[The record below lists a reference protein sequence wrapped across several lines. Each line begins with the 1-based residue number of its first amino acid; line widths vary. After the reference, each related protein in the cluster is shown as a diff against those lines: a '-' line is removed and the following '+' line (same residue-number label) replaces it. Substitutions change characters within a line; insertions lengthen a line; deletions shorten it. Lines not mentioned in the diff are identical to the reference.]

1 MGPNVLMVTYS
12 HVFVSQNLLSPA
24 LSQRLR
30 SALRSIDE
38 GMEEAN
44 LEKVNQALSALVGL
58 HAEALREM
66 DDAPA
71 PDIHSTPVRPE

>member
-1 MGPNVLMVTYS
+1 
-12 HVFVSQNLLSPA
+12 
-24 LSQRLR
+24 
-30 SALRSIDE
+30 
-38 GMEEAN
+38 MEEAN